1 MAAPSSPDPGLEAQR
16 EAPPLW
22 DEFSLIFYLLYSPH
36 SPCAWQY
43 ANTATTLKLEDESNQ
58 IHFHRIHLTGQVLL

>member
-22 DEFSLIFYLLYSPH
+22 DEFSLLFSTFYIPRTGCAPGSMLTPPPH
-36 SPCAWQY
+36 
-43 ANTATTLKLEDESNQ
+43 
-58 IHFHRIHLTGQVLL
+58 